1 MCFYRFDLKAKSL
14 QNVKVAFFFP
24 FNGALKYSRLLTLVH
39 ATQANEKVENIDGVV
54 MQKYRRLRIFYT
66 QETKKK
72 IIL

>member
-14 QNVKVAFFFP
+14 QNVKVAFFCP

-39 ATQANEKVENIDGVV
+39 ATQANEKVKNIDGVV
-54 MQKYRRLRIFYT
+54 MHKYRRLRIFYT